1 MRNNTGFHY
10 AGHSHENGIKGI
22 YQKGLVRMI
31 IIFQHG
37 TGEPPGYI
45 LEIIE
50 NRGLPYEII
59 RPYKGEP
66 VPEQVTGSHYIY
78 LGGLMSVN
86 DEEQYPWL
94 TLEKMLIR
102 DAVLS
107 GVPVLGVCLGAQ
119 MIASSFSQNVCR
131 CTEEKGWTVIR
142 NQDRS
147 GPENS
152 CGEVTVF
159 EWHGECFDLP
169 AGSSLAYSGEVVTN
183 QMFTFGSATGV
194 QFHPEV
200 TESIIRQ
207 WVAGGNREVRDKI
220 LQATP
225 AYIGQSKSLCSSIM
239 DQFLRTGD

>member
-1 MRNNTGFHY
+1 
-10 AGHSHENGIKGI
+10 
-22 YQKGLVRMI
+22 MI
-31 IIFQHG
+31 TLFQHG
-37 TGEPPGYI
+37 PGEPPGYI
-45 LEIIE
+45 LEIIK
-50 NRGLPYEII
+50 NRGLPYEIF
-59 RPYKGEP
+59 RPYRGEP
-66 VPEQVTGSHYIY
+66 VPEQVTGSHYIF

-94 TLEKMLIR
+94 ALEKMLIR

-107 GVPVLGVCLGAQ
+107 EVPVLGVCLGAQ
-119 MIASSFSQNVCR
+119 LIASSFSRKVSR

-147 GPENS
+147 GPEIG

-169 AGSSLAYSGEVVTN
+169 EGSSLVYSGEVVTN

-207 WVAGGNREVRDKI
+207 WVAGGDRDVMDKI
-220 LQATP
+220 LHETP
-225 AYIGQSKSLCSSIM
+225 ACIGQSKSLCIRIM
-239 DQFLRTGD
+239 DQFLRAGD

>member
-1 MRNNTGFHY
+1 
-10 AGHSHENGIKGI
+10 
-22 YQKGLVRMI
+22 MI
-31 IIFQHG
+31 TIFQHG

-50 NRGLPYEII
+50 NKGLPYEIF
-59 RPYKGEP
+59 RPYMGEP
-66 VPEQVTGSHYIY
+66 VPNLVTGSHYIF

-94 TLEKMLIR
+94 CREKMLIR
-102 DAVLS
+102 DAVRS

-119 MIASSFSQNVCR
+119 LIASSFSRNVSR

-142 NQDRS
+142 NQGRS
-147 GPENS
+147 GPGNS
-152 CGEVTVF
+152 YGEVRVF

-169 AGSSLAYSGEVVTN
+169 VGSSLVYSGEVVTN

-207 WVAGGNREVRDKI
+207 WVAGGDRDVRDKI
-220 LQATP
+220 LRETP
-225 AYIGQSKSLCSSIM
+225 ACIGQSKSLCSRIM

>member
-1 MRNNTGFHY
+1 
-10 AGHSHENGIKGI
+10 
-22 YQKGLVRMI
+22 MI
-31 IIFQHG
+31 VIFQHG
-37 TGEPPGYI
+37 AGEPPGHI

-50 NRGLPYEII
+50 NKGLQYEII
-59 RPYKGEP
+59 RPYISEP
-66 VPEQVTGSHYIY
+66 VPEHVTGSHYIY
-78 LGGLMSVN
+78 LGGQMSVN
-86 DEEQYPWL
+86 DEERYPWL
-94 TLEKMLIR
+94 SREKMLIR
-102 DAVLS
+102 DAVRS

-119 MIASSFSQNVCR
+119 LIASAFSQNVGR

-147 GPENS
+147 APEKS
-152 CGEVTVF
+152 YGGITVF

-169 AGSSLAYSGEVVTN
+169 PGSSLVYSGDVVTN

-207 WVAGGNREVRDKI
+207 WVAEANRDTRDAI

-225 AYIGQSKSLCSSIM
+225 ACIGQSRDLCDRIM
-239 DQFLRTGD
+239 DQFLWRAIT